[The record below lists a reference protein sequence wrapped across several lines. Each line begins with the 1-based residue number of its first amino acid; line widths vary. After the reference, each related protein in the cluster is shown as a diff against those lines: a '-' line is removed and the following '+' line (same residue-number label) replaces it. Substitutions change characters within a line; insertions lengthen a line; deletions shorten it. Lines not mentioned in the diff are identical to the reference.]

1 MSSTV
6 PTGWAP
12 ALLGSIRRCVRSS
25 RGSVLLETAIA
36 VPALLMVT
44 VAMLWG
50 IGMGVTSLTL
60 SDSARD
66 IARAIARGQSAE
78 VAVEHAAENSPQ
90 AHFEIDTLE
99 TSVAVTVSQFVSIPL
114 PLFEG
119 MGMRIEQQ
127 ATAPREEFF
136 DALGE

>member
-1 MSSTV
+1 M
-6 PTGWAP
+6 PIGWAP
-12 ALLGSIRRCVRSS
+12 AALGPIRRCVRDS

-78 VAVEHAAENSPQ
+78 VAVEQAAETAPH

-99 TSVAVTVSQFVSIPL
+99 TSVAVKVSQFVSVPL

-119 MGMRIEQQ
+119 LGMRIEQE
-127 ATAPREEFF
+127 ATAPREESF
-136 DALGE
+136 DGLGE

>member
-1 MSSTV
+1 M

-12 ALLGSIRRCVRSS
+12 AASGPIRRYVRSS

-66 IARAIARGQSAE
+66 IARAIARGQNPD
-78 VAVEHAAENSPQ
+78 VAVQRAAENAPQ
-90 AHFEIDTLE
+90 AHFAID
-99 TSVAVTVSQFVSIPL
+99 SSDKSIAVKVSQFVSIPL
-114 PLFEG
+114 PMFEG
-119 MGMRIEQQ
+119 LGMRIEQA
-127 ATAPREEFF
+127 ATAPREETF
-136 DALGE
+136 DALDQ